1 MPAIV
6 LLIVLLLVLVALM
19 GAGGLAYLVHRH
31 HTLAAPV
38 VTAMGTLTGM
48 VAVVSLILTAGK

>member
-1 MPAIV
+1 MLTIV

-38 VTAMGTLTGM
+38 ATAMATLTGM
-48 VAVVSLILTAGK
+48 VAVVSLVLSSSR